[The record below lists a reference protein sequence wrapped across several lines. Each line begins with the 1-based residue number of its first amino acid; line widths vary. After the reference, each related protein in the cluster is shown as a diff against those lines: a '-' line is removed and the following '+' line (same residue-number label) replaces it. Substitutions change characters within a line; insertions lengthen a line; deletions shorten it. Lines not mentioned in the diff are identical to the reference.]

1 MHTMYL
7 RRCAKCGA
15 LRREPRFL
23 GFVKTE
29 VELVC
34 KVNSL
39 ASETRNPREGSIH
52 RPRGLSVLS
61 CPFSDGPPLRSC
73 WRYARGLPGLNN
85 FSKAVALLVAERPVK
100 LEPLRE
106 GKSQRARPKPPEVQ
120 SQTPTSRPI
129 PCSCRY

>member
-39 ASETRNPREGSIH
+39 ASETRNPRGILEAVM
-52 RPRGLSVLS
+52 PRADDS
-61 CPFSDGPPLRSC
+61 
-73 WRYARGLPGLNN
+73 
-85 FSKAVALLVAERPVK
+85 
-100 LEPLRE
+100 
-106 GKSQRARPKPPEVQ
+106 
-120 SQTPTSRPI
+120 
-129 PCSCRY
+129 